1 MFKIFFEIFLL
12 YLCSMDS
19 ALFSRIVKELLA
31 DSGKAVV
38 PGFGRFTIE
47 DVPAAF
53 SDRGFTLNPPY
64 RNVIFSLSDERDN
77 AIASLYAKSNDLEIT
92 KAEAVVSDFV
102 ARLREDLKMSRTL
115 NLPDFGKLR
124 QAGRNCVVFVPEEGL
139 SIFPQFDF
147 LEALSLKSRDFPVA
161 GTENVTDTQPA
172 AATETTPV
180 TQPAAGAEM
189 EPAKDA
195 IVPDNSGEAP
205 GAEEKESA
213 EPSGIKIALIT
224 VVVVLLVLILALAVL
239 GRLAPEL
246 IDPLLYNEEQLE
258 ILHKVL

>member
-1 MFKIFFEIFLL
+1 
-12 YLCSMDS
+12 MDS

-38 PGFGRFTIE
+38 PGFGRFIIE

-64 RNVIFSLSDERDN
+64 RSVVFTLSDERDN

-92 KAEAVVSDFV
+92 RAEAVVSDFV

-147 LEALSLKSRDFPVA
+147 LEALSLKSRDFPVS
-161 GTENVTDTQPA
+161 GTENVTD
-172 AATETTPV
+172 

-205 GAEEKESA
+205 GAEEKESV